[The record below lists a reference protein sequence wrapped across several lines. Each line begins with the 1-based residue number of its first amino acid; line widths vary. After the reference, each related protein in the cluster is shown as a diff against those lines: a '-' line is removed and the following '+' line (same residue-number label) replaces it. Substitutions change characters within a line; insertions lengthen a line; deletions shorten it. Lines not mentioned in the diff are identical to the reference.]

1 MVAVV
6 QLVEHQVVI
15 LAVAGSSPVSHP
27 EQKHRLTCTNAGGAV
42 LFSRTIR
49 YPIRY
54 PLENEDSGTG
64 TDGTKTGRFGVLERA
79 VTSPELP
86 CSPLLHLTSIDDMS
100 DTRITALC
108 IYADSSAPPRPSKV
122 RPDVELY
129 QKIIG
134 GHFQAVYGT
143 TDDGEQVVI
152 YVNEDGI
159 RLNLPV
165 NEVARRLWR
174 RLNPSAHQPLL
185 GNAVVIGADECD
197 DADLPIGVADLALS
211 VHRDIE
217 IEGYVRSLRE
227 QGGARQ

>member
-1 MVAVV
+1 
-6 QLVEHQVVI
+6 
-15 LAVAGSSPVSHP
+15 
-27 EQKHRLTCTNAGGAV
+27 
-42 LFSRTIR
+42 
-49 YPIRY
+49 
-54 PLENEDSGTG
+54 
-64 TDGTKTGRFGVLERA
+64 
-79 VTSPELP
+79 
-86 CSPLLHLTSIDDMS
+86 MS
-100 DTRITALC
+100 DTRISVLVV
-108 IYADSSAPPRPSKV
+108 YADSSAPPRPSSIP
-122 RPDVELY
+122 PDVELY
-129 QKIIG
+129 QKIVG
-134 GHFQAVYGT
+134 GYIEAVYGQ
-143 TDDGEQVVI
+143 TDDGRQMVF

-159 RLNLPV
+159 AQNLPV